1 MTQGLYF
8 EDIELNVPVETMART
23 ITETD
28 IVIFAGLTGD
38 YNPVHTD
45 AVFAAQQP
53 FGERIAHGLLIV
65 SIVSGLAYRLGL
77 LEGTADALTG
87 VEWKFRGPVKI
98 GDTIRARLSATKKRA
113 LPGHSGGLVTFDVTV
128 LNQHDEE
135 VQKGSWTVVVR
146 GRGEH

>member
-1 MTQGLYF
+1 MQQGLFF

-23 ITETD
+23 ITEAD
-28 IVIFAGLTGD
+28 IVLFAGLTGD
-38 YNPVHTD
+38 YNPIHTD

-87 VEWKFRGPVKI
+87 IEWKFRGPVKI
-98 GDTIRARLSATKKRA
+98 GDTIRARLMASKKRA

-128 LNQHDEE
+128 LNQRDEE

-146 GRGEH
+146 GREGA

>member
-1 MTQGLYF
+1 MAKQGLYF
-8 EDIELNVPVETMART
+8 DEIELNTPVETMART
-23 ITETD
+23 ITEAD
-28 IVIFAGLTGD
+28 IVLFAGLTGD
-38 YNPVHTD
+38 YNPIHTD

-98 GDTIRARLSATKKRA
+98 GDTIRARLVATKKRA

-146 GRGEH
+146 GRE

>member
-1 MTQGLYF
+1 MAQQGLYF
-8 EDIELNVPVETMART
+8 DEIELNTPVETMART
-23 ITETD
+23 ITEAD
-28 IVIFAGLTGD
+28 IMLFAGLTGD
-38 YNPVHTD
+38 YNPIHTD

-98 GDTIRARLSATKKRA
+98 GDTIRARLVASKKRA

-128 LNQHDEE
+128 LNQRDEE

-146 GRGEH
+146 GRE

>member
-1 MTQGLYF
+1 MQQGLFF

-23 ITETD
+23 ITEAD
-28 IVIFAGLTGD
+28 IVLFAGLTGD
-38 YNPVHTD
+38 YNPIHTD

-53 FGERIAHGLLIV
+53 FGERIAHGLLVV

-87 VEWKFRGPVKI
+87 IEWKFRGPVKI
-98 GDTIRARLSATKKRA
+98 GDTIRARLVASKKRA

-128 LNQHDEE
+128 LNQRDEE

-146 GRGEH
+146 GREGA

>member
-1 MTQGLYF
+1 MQQGLFF
-8 EDIELNVPVETMART
+8 EDIELNTTVETMART
-23 ITETD
+23 ITEAD
-28 IVIFAGLTGD
+28 VVWFAAMTGD
-38 YNPVHTD
+38 YNPIHTD

-53 FGERIAHGLLIV
+53 FGERIAHGLLVV

-87 VEWKFRGPVKI
+87 IEWKFRGPVKI
-98 GDTIRARLSATKKRA
+98 GDTIRARLMASKKRA
-113 LPGHSGGLVTFDVTV
+113 LPGHTGGLVTFEVTV

-146 GRGEH
+146 GRGNA

>member
-1 MTQGLYF
+1 MAKQGLYF
-8 EDIELNVPVETMART
+8 DEIELNTPVETMART
-23 ITETD
+23 ITEAD
-28 IVIFAGLTGD
+28 IMLFAGLTGD
-38 YNPVHTD
+38 YNPIHTD
-45 AVFAAQQP
+45 AMFAAQQP

-98 GDTIRARLSATKKRA
+98 GDTIRARLVASKKRA

-128 LNQHDEE
+128 LNQRDEE
-135 VQKGSWTVVVR
+135 VQKGSWTVVVH
-146 GRGEH
+146 GRE